1 MLYIFCKVYML
12 CYSSSK
18 YCIFRLFKSCKS
30 SSHTDQNSTPIL
42 KKFPKS
48 LISSFDQKEKI
59 YNSFQKLG
67 DFLNIL
73 KPIEEEILQFYFFNH
88 KWWKG
93 IWDFFF
99 QIFFAN
105 FEQCAFNISHVCTAI
120 AVEAAGRKFQ
130 WVTAPL
136 VLD

>member
-1 MLYIFCKVYML
+1 ML

-30 SSHTDQNSTPIL
+30 SSHTDQNSTLIR
-42 KKFPKS
+42 KKFPKI

-59 YNSFQKLG
+59 YNSPQKLG

-73 KPIEEEILQFYFFNH
+73 KPIEEEILQFYFIDLVKRNL
-88 KWWKG
+88 G
-93 IWDFFF
+93 FFF

-105 FEQCAFNISHVCTAI
+105 FEQCALYISHVCTAI

-130 WVTAPL
+130 
-136 VLD
+136 